1 MKVPGFYGIEPRGLI
16 GLAGIADECALRI
29 ASVRGNTAVVL
40 HRHGIADRF
49 GIDWRLAATQQV
61 LAGESRELRWR
72 AGVIESAQRVE
83 VNVGG
88 LPAGLS
94 LDRFA
99 AGAVFDL
106 DTWQA
111 DYDRWRLE
119 RTMRALTTME
129 PAERVAVFMGMTARD
144 ASLLAHDFPE
154 EMGSLDG
161 APAPLRFV
169 ANQILIRSEIEQLEE
184 YIARL
189 RDQSGGEI
197 MPVLLSPLTERVA
210 EYQRW
215 LDEDRQILLFDPSG
229 DGRVVEVF
237 GDLDGARRIAVVV
250 PGMANDLGNFSEGD
264 GGFRADARDLYEATS
279 GNEVATIAWLGYDS
293 PDNVGAT
300 ARNSAD
306 EGAPA
311 LQRFLGGI
319 DPGEDCAI
327 TVIAHSYGSV
337 LAGTAARIGLDANDL
352 VFVGSPGTTLA
363 SASDAVLRPGGRV
376 WVALAERDPIA
387 LGINRS
393 ELPPWWVPPVL
404 WLPWM
409 GVDLLNDGA
418 EELWHGPNPA
428 SDEFGAYRIATG
440 GSTGHSGYFEAGSL
454 ENLARIVEGL
464 YADVEL
470 VD

>member
-1 MKVPGFYGIEPRGLI
+1 MPGFYGIEPRGLV
-16 GLAGIADECALRI
+16 GLADIADESARRI

-40 HRHGIADRF
+40 HRHAIADHG
-49 GIDWRLAATQQV
+49 GIDRRLAATQQR

-72 AGVIESAQRVE
+72 AGVVEEAQRVE

-88 LPAGLS
+88 LPAEFS

-99 AGAVFDL
+99 VSAVLDL

-111 DYDRWRLE
+111 DYDSWRLE
-119 RTMRALTTME
+119 RTIGALTTME
-129 PAERVAVFMGMTARD
+129 PAERVPVFMGMTARD
-144 ASLLAHDFPE
+144 ASWLVHHFPE

-161 APAPLRFV
+161 APAPLRYV
-169 ANQILIRSEIEQLEE
+169 ANQILIRSEIEQLEQH
-184 YIARL
+184 ITRL
-189 RDQSGGEI
+189 PDRSGGEI
-197 MPVLLSPLTERVA
+197 IPGLLSPLTERIA
-210 EYQRW
+210 EYHRW

-250 PGMANDLGNFSEGD
+250 PGMANDIGNFSEGD
-264 GGFRADARDLYEATS
+264 RGFRADARDLYEATS

-300 ARNSAD
+300 ARSSAN

-311 LQRFLGGI
+311 LQRFLEGI
-319 DPGEDCAI
+319 DPGEDRAI

-337 LAGTAARIGLDANDL
+337 LAGVAARIGLDADDL

-387 LGINRS
+387 LGINPG

-404 WLPWM
+404 WLSWM
-409 GVDLLNDGA
+409 GADLLNDGA

-428 SDEFGAYRIATG
+428 SEDFGARRIATG
-440 GSTGHSGYFEAGSL
+440 GSTGHSYYFEAGSL
-454 ENLARIVEGL
+454 ENLARIVEGR
-464 YADVEL
+464 YTDVEL